1 MAIRRGRIPRGGAP
15 ALIGSL
21 PKCRTASSTN
31 AGDLAKLWDS
41 GRGSRPLLNSLL
53 AFLLDNA
60 RKLNLNRLV
69 KRGLQYAPQ
78 PVRRAAD
85 RIFERAHVRASYELP
100 LVPEQELE
108 QTYREALETLSAK
121 SGATELGDYFE
132 FGVCHGTSLLCMHRA
147 LQKLGIAHT
156 RLFGFDSFE
165 GFPETAEYDDDGFWR
180 PGQCKGDYEITH
192 ARLTKEGVDWD
203 RTFLITGWFSE
214 TLTEKLKLDHQITKA
229 SVIMVDCDLY
239 LSSKEA
245 LDFCE
250 PLIVDQA
257 IVVCDDWN
265 TGDLAEK
272 GLGEKR
278 AFEEFLRE
286 HPDLHAQP
294 IGSYNQNSQVFL
306 VSRGPD
312 PG

>member
-1 MAIRRGRIPRGGAP
+1 M
-15 ALIGSL
+15 
-21 PKCRTASSTN
+21 
-31 AGDLAKLWDS
+31 
-41 GRGSRPLLNSLL
+41 LNSLL
-53 AFLLDNA
+53 AFLLNTA
-60 RKLNLNRLV
+60 RKLKLNRLV
-69 KRGLQYAPQ
+69 KGTLRYAPQ
-78 PVRRAAD
+78 SVRRALN
-85 RIFERAHVRASYELP
+85 RVFERAHVRASYELP

-108 QTYREALETLSAK
+108 QTYRDALERLSTHH
-121 SGATELGDYFE
+121 GASAMGDYFE

-147 LQKLGIAHT
+147 LQKLGITHT

-165 GFPETAEYDDDGFWR
+165 GFPETAEYDDDGFWS
-180 PGQCKGDYEITH
+180 PGQCKGDYELTH

-214 TLTEKLKLDHQITKA
+214 TLTDQLKRDHQITKA
-229 SVIMVDCDLY
+229 SVIMIDCDLY

-257 IVVCDDWN
+257 VVVCDDWN

-278 AFEEFLRE
+278 AFEELLLE
-286 HPDLHAQP
+286 HRDLHAEP
-294 IGSYNQNSQVFL
+294 IGSYNQNSQVFF
-306 VSRGPD
+306 VSRRNDAASRDAEG
-312 PG
+312 GR

>member
-1 MAIRRGRIPRGGAP
+1 M
-15 ALIGSL
+15 
-21 PKCRTASSTN
+21 
-31 AGDLAKLWDS
+31 
-41 GRGSRPLLNSLL
+41 LNRLL

-60 RKLNLNRLV
+60 RKLKLNRLV
-69 KRGLQYAPQ
+69 KGALRYAPE
-78 PVRRAAD
+78 PVRRASN

-108 QTYREALETLSAK
+108 QTYREALERLSAQGGG
-121 SGATELGDYFE
+121 SVIGDYFE

-147 LQKLGIAHT
+147 LEKLGITQT

-165 GFPETAEYDDDGFWR
+165 GFPETAEYDDDGFWS
-180 PGQCKGDYEITH
+180 PGQCKGDYEITR

-214 TLTEKLKLDHQITKA
+214 TLTEKLKQDHKITKA
-229 SVIMVDCDLY
+229 SVIMIDCDLY

-250 PLIVDQA
+250 PLILDQA
-257 IVVCDDWN
+257 VIVCDDWN

-278 AFEEFLRE
+278 AFEEFLLE
-286 HPDLHAQP
+286 HRDLNAEA
-294 IGSYNQNSQVFL
+294 IGSYNQNSQVFF
-306 VSRGPD
+306 VTRRDDAP
-312 PG
+312 